1 MVSSFIPFLL
11 FVQFPIAV
19 FIYFDSKKRNIHN
32 YWFWTLGVLLFM
44 PFFLPF
50 YVLLRPRKRF
60 ALCKSCWSKVYD
72 ETKVCSACGVE
83 IPANEA
89 MYGDWGAIDFF
100 AILALSL
107 FIIPMSIGG
116 LGNSIGVIG
125 HDWTEWGNM
134 LFLSFVSEVSLVAMS
149 VWFIRKV
156 CNRPL
161 SHIGLTSRNLT
172 GNILLGVIAVLPSF
186 LIQYVIEEAFIK
198 MTTMLAPSQ
207 HEYIIQL
214 QVQEHE
220 ASIRIFSESIG
231 SLSRVSAVIFTVLL
245 LAPIGEEIL
254 FRGIL
259 YTSLRQK
266 KKLNIS
272 IIITSVIFAVAHAQ
286 LIHFLPV
293 MSVGVIL
300 AYLYERTRS
309 LVPSMTLHFVA
320 NLFLIVIWYYYPEF
334 YT

>member
-1 MVSSFIPFLL
+1 MINNFLPFLL
-11 FVQFPIAV
+11 FVQLPVAI
-19 FIYFDSKKRNIHN
+19 FIYFDSKRRNLHN
-32 YWFWTLGVLLFM
+32 YWFWTFGVLLFL

-72 ETKVCSACGVE
+72 KADSCSACGTE
-83 IPANEA
+83 IPVGEVT
-89 MYGDWGAIDFF
+89 YGEWGIIDFF

-107 FIIPMSIGG
+107 FVIPISIGG
-116 LGNSIGVIG
+116 LGNSIGMIG
-125 HDWTEWGNM
+125 YDWTEWKNM
-134 LFLSFVSEVSLVAMS
+134 ILLSFVSEVSLIGMS
-149 VWFIRKV
+149 IWFIKKV
-156 CNRPL
+156 CSRPL
-161 SHIGLTSRNLT
+161 SHIGLTSKNLA
-172 GNILLGVIAVLPSF
+172 GNILLGIIAILPSF
-186 LIQYVIEEAFIK
+186 LIQYAVEEAFIR

-207 HEYIIQL
+207 YEYIIQL
-214 QVQEHE
+214 QFQEHE
-220 ASIRIFSESIG
+220 GSIRILSESVG
-231 SLSRVSAVIFTVLL
+231 SLSRVAAVLITVLL

-266 KKLNIS
+266 KRLNVS
-272 IIITSVIFAVAHAQ
+272 IILSSVIFAIAHAQ

-293 MSVGVIL
+293 MTVGMIL

-309 LVPSMTLHFVA
+309 IVPSITLHFFT
-320 NLFLIVIWYYYPEF
+320 NLLLVFVWHYYPGF